1 MGLNI
6 DGNHRSGY
14 NSYTVNEFEQ
24 PYLANNSQI
33 QNIFNENGTLNFQI
47 DGSKEGII
55 YSKGDHTNINDGS
68 SFIAN
73 EQGYLVLILFENN
86 GVNRLVYKSTTPIIK
101 TKERKLYSIR
111 WNNTTKL
118 AELLVNSLPVNFVVS
133 DTSLAIAGTSRNS
146 ASEFTA
152 LHTNTAILRH
162 NSSVSN
168 NLISEFTEYYYN
180 YKNTLQS
187 QESINTLWNLIKD
200 NRTLTPNGRI
210 LFTSDRAGDGIYR
223 IYSMD
228 IDGDDVQEI
237 LTDPLNLAYPKFQKG
252 SNGYSNFTFSKVDVG
267 GESLS
272 YIIKNNNIALKLDN
286 TSVNTVHGIGVSSN
300 LNYAFFP
307 SWDGGSNYRVA
318 KQNLSDN
325 TITYYNVSTDSE
337 GFENFIYPFYTDV
350 NKIILTKSKGTTA
363 NASLYLYDTN
373 NSTRQTIFTA
383 TYAGTV
389 NEKYIANPILNSD
402 DTKIGFSY
410 KINSTDTDYSA
421 CIINADGTGFT
432 VLESNANFEAF
443 TDTNEIIYS
452 KKISNKWQLFKRH
465 LVTNAIKNISNN
477 NYNDIGADYKA

>member
-47 DGSKEGII
+47 DGSKQGII
-55 YSKGDHTNINDGS
+55 YSKGDHTNINDGC

-86 GVNRLVYKSTTPIIK
+86 GVNRLVYKSTTPVIK

-118 AELLVNSLPVNFVVS
+118 AELLINSLPVGFIVS
-133 DTSLAIAGTSRNS
+133 DTSLAVAGTSRNS

-168 NLISEFTEYYYN
+168 NLVSEFTEYYYN

-200 NRTLTPNGRI
+200 SRTLTPNGRI
-210 LFTSDRAGDGIYR
+210 LFTSDREGDDIYR

-228 IDGDDVQEI
+228 VDGDDAQLVLDSSE
-237 LTDPLNLAYPKFQKG
+237 NLYYPKYNKNAG
-252 SNGYSNFTFSKVDVG
+252 NYTEFTFTKYNNGIWVKKANEVAYKLGDSNTV
-267 GESLS
+267 
-272 YIIKNNNIALKLDN
+272 NNIH
-286 TSVNTVHGIGVSSN
+286 SFGSSFN
-300 LNYAFFP
+300 NSGHILF
-307 SWDGGSNYRVA
+307 SNYDNNIYTIA
-318 KQNLSDN
+318 NQNLSDN
-325 TITYYNVSTDSE
+325 SISFLNIFTSNADI
-337 GFENFIYPFYTDV
+337 ENFPEVFNNDD
-350 NKIILTKSKGTTA
+350 NIIIFCKTASTTP
-363 NASLYLYDTN
+363 ASLLKYNINTQQIDILY
-373 NSTRQTIFTA
+373 QL
-383 TYAGTV
+383 GTV
-389 NEKYIANPILNSD
+389 GTSGGSYVQKPRVNSD
-402 DTKIGFSY
+402 NTKIGFTVLLDL
-410 KINSTDTDYSA
+410 INPSA

-432 VLESNANFEAF
+432 VLESNAYFEAF
-443 TDTNEIIYS
+443 TDTNEFIYS
-452 KKISNKWQLFKRH
+452 KKMGNNKFQLHKRNFS
-465 LVTNAIKNISNN
+465 TNAVKNISNN
-477 NYNDIGADYKA
+477 NFNDIFADYKA